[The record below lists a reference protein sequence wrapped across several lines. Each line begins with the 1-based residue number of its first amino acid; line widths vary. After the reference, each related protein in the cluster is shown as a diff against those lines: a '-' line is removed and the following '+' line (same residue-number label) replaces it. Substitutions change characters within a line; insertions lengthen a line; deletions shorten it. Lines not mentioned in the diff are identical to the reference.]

1 MTNLVFSLN
10 VVLPLVIIIGLGWF
24 LRWRE
29 RLSSS
34 FLKVG
39 NYLVFYVLLPA
50 RLIHSITSSPA
61 SSQLDA
67 SFILFAVTGVTFIF
81 LLFWFLVSKVIKDPR
96 ECGAFVHTVFRSNYA
111 LYGIAVANNVYGSL
125 GVAVATQILPFS
137 ITGFN
142 VMAVILLSYYMHGS
156 KHLSWKQ
163 LIIDMLK
170 NPLILSCVSAF
181 FCSATSYIARLY
193 GVCFSQIGATA
204 TPLALIL
211 LGAQLYDTMQHGSGR
226 FRLVFTATIM
236 RLIVVPAITLSAA
249 IALGFRNEKLI
260 ALMALF
266 ASPTAVTS
274 FIMASNMNSDAD
286 LTAQIIA
293 TTTIASA
300 FTIFIWIFLLRTF
313 GFIL

>member
-1 MTNLVFSLN
+1 M
-10 VVLPLVIIIGLGWF
+10 
-24 LRWRE
+24 
-29 RLSSS
+29 SSS

-181 FCSATSYIARLY
+181 VFAQLPLTLPGFMVS
-193 GVCFSQIGATA
+193 VFSQIGATA